1 MPAKV
6 IVVGLDAAEATL
18 LERWAS
24 EGRFHCLAELTAE
37 GTKLRLHGPLETL
50 PGAIWPEL
58 MSGRACH
65 KLPLYYHPRQLRTG
79 EAVPRRVEESD
90 IDPEDN
96 YWSVASRMGCRVA
109 VVDVPQAPM
118 NPNLNGIQLLE
129 WGLHDRTFSIK
140 SHPQGLLSEL
150 RARYGDHPVESCDRY
165 RPTRQGHMELL
176 EDLDLGIRQKTA
188 LLLDLLE
195 REHWDLFTCA
205 ISETHCVGHQFWRFH
220 DPDHPAHDPRAPERF
235 KIAIESIYARVDEAL
250 GKIAEAAGPD
260 STLIVVASHGM
271 GPYIAGYQM
280 LREVLVRLGM
290 GSDRGQAGS
299 AAMRHLQTFVQHH
312 LPHGLRSTA
321 RDIVRLGAAK
331 AIQSYAGSMR
341 FPLESPRTRAA
352 ALANNRVG
360 AIRLNLKGREPFGSV
375 EPGSEASAVMAELSA
390 AILELR
396 QPASG
401 ETIVQRVMTAE
412 EAFGPDHH
420 PDLPDLLVV
429 FRTDLG
435 PLEDCQSK
443 RVGRIRI
450 PIKSDSPRTGD
461 HTVQSRLWA
470 RGPGIPAGIQLGDA
484 SVLDLAPTVLDLLGV
499 PLPNDLDGRPIALRA
514 ST

>member
-6 IVVGLDAAEATL
+6 IVVGLDATEATL

-24 EGRFHCLAELTAE
+24 EGRLKRLADLTAE

-65 KLPLYYHPRQLRTG
+65 KVPLYYHPWQLRTG
-79 EAVPRRVEESD
+79 EAVPRPIEEDD
-90 IDPEDN
+90 IDAEDN
-96 YWSVASRMGCRVA
+96 YWSTASRMGRRVA
-109 VVDVPQAPM
+109 VVDIPQAAI
-118 NPNLNGIQLLE
+118 NANLNGIQLSE

-140 SHPQGLLSEL
+140 SHPPGLLSEL
-150 RARYGDHPVESCDRY
+150 RARYGDHPVDSCDRY
-165 RPTRQGHMELL
+165 RPSRRGYTQLL
-176 EDLDLGIRQKTA
+176 EDLDCGIQQKTA

-205 ISETHCVGHQFWRFH
+205 ISETHCVGHQFWRFL
-220 DPDHPAHDPRAPERF
+220 DPDHPGHDPRAPEQF
-235 KIAIESIYARVDEAL
+235 KTAIESIYARVDEAL
-250 GKIAEAAGPD
+250 GKIAEAAGPE

-280 LREVLVRLGM
+280 LKEVLVRLGM
-290 GSDRGQAGS
+290 GSDPGQAGS
-299 AAMRHLQTFVQHH
+299 AALRHLQAFVQRH
-312 LPHGLRSTA
+312 LPHGLRPA
-321 RDIVRLGAAK
+321 LRALVRLGAAK
-331 AIQSYAGSMR
+331 AIQGYAGSMR

-352 ALANNRVG
+352 ALDNNRVG

-375 EPGSEASAVMAELSA
+375 EPGTEAREVMAELSA

-401 ETIVQRVMTAE
+401 EAIVQRVMTAE
-412 EAFGPDHH
+412 EAFGPDLH
-420 PDLPDLLVV
+420 PDLPDLMVV

-435 PLEDCQSK
+435 PLEDCESE
-443 RVGRIRI
+443 RVGRIRV
-450 PIKSDSPRTGD
+450 PITSHSPRSGD

-470 RGPGIPAGIQLGDA
+470 RGPGIPAGVQLGDA
-484 SVLDLAPTVLDLLGV
+484 NVLDLAPTVLDLLGV